1 MTPNNKMTFPLLAIG
16 VAVVAGVA
24 LISQPRTGNTNK
36 VQLCDGETNV
46 DLRSTPQTRA
56 EGMAVAAELMAKW
69 QAKNPDQATW
79 RLGSP
84 QDPQDPE
91 AREALLQK
99 RFQLPDPFDNSV
111 LLGEGQREGHP
122 YRAFTKLDIVLWQ
135 RETRKLVLEGA
146 QVFHDAKRLGSTIA
160 VSCDMCHPDASNTHP
175 ETYPKYQTQIG
186 KTVLLRHM
194 INWCVEHPLR
204 GKPWAHDDPRMIAV
218 EAYIY
223 AQRKGKTLEF
233 GKH

>member
-1 MTPNNKMTFPLLAIG
+1 MTPNNKMTLPLLAIG
-16 VAVVAGVA
+16 IGVVVGVA
-24 LISQPRTGNTNK
+24 LISTTNTGNK
-36 VQLCDGETNV
+36 VQLCDGETAM
-46 DLRSTPQTRA
+46 DLNGTPKTRA

-69 QAKNPDQATW
+69 QAKHPDQATW
-79 RLGSP
+79 QLGSP
-84 QDPQDPE
+84 QEPQQDPE

-99 RFQLPDPFDNSV
+99 RFQLKRPFDNSG
-111 LLGEGQREGHP
+111 LLGKGQGEGHP
-122 YRAFTKLDIVLWQ
+122 YRAYTKLDIVLWE
-135 RETRKLVLEGA
+135 RETMKLVLEGA
-146 QVFHDAKRLGSTIA
+146 QIFHDAKRLGSTIA

-194 INWCVEHPLR
+194 INWCIEHPLR

>member
-1 MTPNNKMTFPLLAIG
+1 M
-16 VAVVAGVA
+16 
-24 LISQPRTGNTNK
+24 
-36 VQLCDGETNV
+36 
-46 DLRSTPQTRA
+46 
-56 EGMAVAAELMAKW
+56 
-69 QAKNPDQATW
+69 
-79 RLGSP
+79 
-84 QDPQDPE
+84 
-91 AREALLQK
+91 
-99 RFQLPDPFDNSV
+99 
-111 LLGEGQREGHP
+111 
-122 YRAFTKLDIVLWQ
+122 
-135 RETRKLVLEGA
+135 TRKLVLEGA
-146 QVFHDAKRLGSTIA
+146 KIFHDSQRLGSTIA

-223 AQRKGKTLEF
+223 AQRKGEKLEF